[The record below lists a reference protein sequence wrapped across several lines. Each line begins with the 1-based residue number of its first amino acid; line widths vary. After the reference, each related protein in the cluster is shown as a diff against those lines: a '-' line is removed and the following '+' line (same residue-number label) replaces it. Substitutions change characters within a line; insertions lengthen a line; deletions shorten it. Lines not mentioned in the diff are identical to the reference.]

1 MDDMNLEFV
10 LDCEESIR
18 SKAVVKIN
26 LASTTDHGKP
36 KAYGLMDAR
45 MGSTD
50 RAMLCQTCHQPHC
63 AGHYGMIE
71 LPFRVYLVGHL
82 KRLVFLLRCTCG
94 ACCKPLFTQEECKIW
109 NTEDLKRTERLK
121 FISEKCRAKTS
132 CLECESILPDFVE
145 DNRIFIKRV
154 FTDYSS
160 MEPEEAEF
168 YKAPFTAE
176 DAYSIIEKISKETY
190 AMLGIDITV
199 SHPKNAIPRYILVLP
214 PAQRPTL
221 RLADCGKTRGEDDM
235 TLIYQD
241 IVRAKLEVENKCLE
255 FPTGLEH
262 PSVYTLYCKLQL
274 MVACIGNAG
283 LRKLVSLPGVID
295 HASRGMVRILNGLQ
309 KRLSGKT
316 GRFRSSLGANR
327 TDFSAR
333 TVVGIDMVKNIWTLG
348 VPKCRMK
355 VLTQPVRV
363 TDINIHSLQAKI
375 MRGAHA
381 ERGANTVIQPQDS
394 QAPRIISLVLM
405 TDDQRCALAASLR
418 VGWIVEKHLEEGDW
432 VWFNR
437 QPTLHRMNMMAFQ
450 IYPVPGL
457 TFRLPLPCTRPFNA
471 DYDGDEMN
479 MHVPQTIEAIAEAA
493 TLMNVAENMI
503 SPSSTTAI
511 VSLVQESLVAWYR
524 LTSRN
529 SMMTK
534 DMFMQ
539 LAAQIEF
546 DPNSPEYEQHPQ
558 ICSKSQ
564 YVMSIPQPAIMKSP
578 RGPRWTGKQICSLLL
593 PTSVTLI
600 RGVRDGN
607 IQSEESWTS
616 FQENIVVIKNG
627 VLMLGK
633 LCKATLG
640 AGPSLVHVLWKDVG
654 PWAAAKFV
662 SDAQRIGNV
671 WNSVDSMCVGIREC
685 IISPETEREIDDII
699 GTCIGKVDAIAQMQ
713 FPQEIKEARISSL
726 VQDILRKAGTIVL
739 DRQNPNTALSTLV
752 TCGAKG
758 TALNLAQIMGVL
770 GQQSVGGTRVQHMPT
785 RLGKRGLICFKPGD
799 TSPEAKG
806 FISTS
811 FMMGQS
817 PSEFFHA
824 AMAGREGIVTTAVET
839 ANTGYNQRKMVKMS
853 EGEVIAND
861 GTVRITSGD
870 IVAYHYGGDGYD
882 ATRLE
887 RVKMNY
893 YIYMSDEALKNH
905 LGFPSLQTAKLS
917 WEYCMCYEAR
927 RILRFYAKPVV
938 PGEYSTQLCLPF
950 QPSRINESMLN
961 LPASSSLTQ
970 SQHKLWLLKTIFSV
984 MAAHRNPVPSTSN
997 ILDLLRV
1004 TVSAP
1009 WAKSV
1014 CCIILSWTSSFFQQ
1028 NHVGI
1033 QRASWLKQ
1041 DLLKKVQNALVAAG
1055 EAVGT
1060 VGATSIGEPST
1071 QGALNTFHF
1080 SGILEK
1086 NGTTGAKRF
1095 KELIANTLCTDTC
1108 VMHALVDSKEQGE
1121 KLLKDVKGVK
1131 FYSVVSRSHIF
1142 LRSKDTV
1149 LQRRES
1155 AILPWVQSWMVP
1167 LSSRTEILK
1176 HIETTV
1182 KTLTPVVSEWNVV
1195 EIVLDKLACIRES
1208 LIPQQCA
1215 EKIRALLQDTCLVT
1229 FSQEFDAE
1237 WTVRVLPLP
1246 CEQFLNDHGQ
1256 FSSLDVCEAMLDAFL
1271 NGDFFISGLDIVS
1284 EIFNVSTKLDSALEG
1299 GGLGK
1304 KSSFKI
1310 GTVGVDLKAL
1320 ALRLPRP
1327 DLLWSNDIHQ
1337 TEEFFGIEAAIQ
1349 MINSELQRALSVDSY
1364 VDPRHTL
1371 LLSETMSRCGSI
1383 IALNRNNMENLGAST
1398 LACAAF
1404 ERTLPVL
1411 EEAAF
1416 YGLRDPLRGSLE
1428 RQILGLPLRVGT
1440 GIVGIVSEQQKLQ
1453 RPVVLAPLE
1462 KIKRAHGS
1470 QTSWGLPANAET
1482 QSQAKTSP
1490 SLLGSDAP
1498 KTLAALNKTS
1508 TSSSAHA
1515 LSPASVAPLGSMSR
1529 ALTSWSPYVS
1539 SPFPDFLTPLASV
1552 FKSISDK
1559 WVHTLQNEYHGCTLR
1574 LDLLNSSSPNIY
1586 SNLQHQMD
1594 SYLGW
1599 DNPNDFLN
1607 WQTSAEVSW
1616 SRELEKTCTIT
1627 THKSSAQTGKA
1638 SKIHLQ
1644 KLCTHKTLMTWPVG
1658 NFRVEGKLLHY
1669 KTIGSDLVPDTILPT
1684 RVVLRHK
1691 KEYIKDGWVYTLA
1704 RRWTDTSVLNCE
1716 AKLFSHAPE
1725 ESFSISTSSLQVL
1738 HTFPSLHLHE
1748 IFLAKMNSCI

>member
-1 MDDMNLEFV
+1 MDDMSLLFV
-10 LDCEESIR
+10 LDDETTIR
-18 SKAVVKIN
+18 SKAVVKIT

-36 KAYGLMDAR
+36 KPYGLMDAR

-50 RAMLCQTCHQPHC
+50 RAMLCQTCQQPHC

-71 LPFRVYLVGHL
+71 LPYRVYLVGQL
-82 KRLVFLLRCTCG
+82 KRIVLLLRSVCG
-94 ACCKPLFTQEECKIW
+94 ACCKPLFTEAELKTW
-109 NTEDLKRTERLK
+109 NTADLKRTERLK
-121 FISEKCRAKTS
+121 CISEKCRAKS
-132 CLECESILPDFVE
+132 ECQECHSILPDYVE

-154 FTDYSS
+154 FTDFSS
-160 MEPEEAEF
+160 MEPEEADF
-168 YKAPFTAE
+168 YRNHFTAE
-176 DAYSIIEKISKETY
+176 DAYSILEKISAETY
-190 AMLGIDITV
+190 LHMGIDIKV
-199 SHPKNAIPRYILVLP
+199 SHPKNAVPRCILVLP

-241 IVRAKLEVENKCLE
+241 IVRAKLEVEAKQESLQGH
-255 FPTGLEH
+255 GLEN
-262 PSVYTLYCKLQL
+262 PALYILYCKLQL

-283 LRKLVSLPGVID
+283 LRKLVSLPGVVD

-355 VLTQPVRV
+355 ILTQPVRV
-363 TDINIHSLQAKI
+363 TDINMEMLQKKI
-375 MRGAHA
+375 ILGAHA

-405 TDDQRCALAASLR
+405 SEDQRCALAASLR
-418 VGWIVEKHLEEGDW
+418 IGWIVEKHLETGDW

-479 MHVPQTIEAIAEAA
+479 LHVPQTIEASAEAA

-529 SMMTK
+529 SLLTR
-534 DMFMQ
+534 DLFFQ
-539 LAAQIEF
+539 LASQLEF
-546 DPNSPEYEQHPQ
+546 DPHSPDYDQHPQ
-558 ICSKSQ
+558 LCSSST
-564 YVMSIPQPAIMKSP
+564 YFPPIPQPAILKSP
-578 RGPRWTGKQICSLLL
+578 KGQRWTGKQVCQLLL
-593 PTSVTLI
+593 PSSLTLI
-600 RGVRDGN
+600 KSVRDGN
-607 IQSEESWTS
+607 IQQLEESWMGAA
-616 FQENIVVIKNG
+616 ENIVVIRNG
-627 VLMLGK
+627 DLVLGK
-633 LCKATLG
+633 LCKVTLG
-640 AGPSLVHVLWKDVG
+640 AGPSLVHILWKDIG
-654 PWAAAKFV
+654 PWASAKFV

-671 WNSVDSMCVGIREC
+671 WNAVDSMCVGIREC
-685 IISPETEREIDDII
+685 IISEETEHVVDDIV
-699 GTCIGKVDAIAQMQ
+699 GTCIGKVDAIADMK
-713 FPQEIKEARISSL
+713 FPDDVKEARISSL
-726 VQDILRKAGTIVL
+726 LQDVLRRAGTTVL
-739 DRQNPNTALSTLV
+739 QGINPNSALSTLV

-785 RLGKRGLICFKPGD
+785 RLGRRGLICFKPGD

-811 FMMGQS
+811 FMMGQT

-887 RVKMNY
+887 RVKMNF
-893 YIYMSDEALKNH
+893 YIYMSDEALKEH
-905 LGFPSLQTAKLS
+905 AKD
-917 WEYCMCYEAR
+917 WEFLVCYEAR
-927 RILRFYAKPVV
+927 RILRYYTKPIV
-938 PGEYSTQLCLPF
+938 PGEYSSQLCLPF
-950 QPSRINESMLN
+950 QPSRINESMFN
-961 LPASSSLTQ
+961 IEASTPLSQ
-970 SQHKLWLLKTIFSV
+970 SQHSQWIMSTLREILSAHKQSCPKTPNQFL
-984 MAAHRNPVPSTSN
+984 T
-997 ILDLLRV
+997 LLR
-1004 TVSAP
+1004 TTTSAP

-1014 CCIILSWTSSFFQQ
+1014 ACILMSWTSSFFAR
-1028 NHVGI
+1028 NNVGEK
-1033 QRASWLKQ
+1033 RASWLKH

-1095 KELIANTLCTDTC
+1095 KELIANTVCTDTC
-1108 VMHALVDSKEQGE
+1108 VMHALVESKEEGDE
-1121 KLLKDVKGVK
+1121 VLKGVKGIK
-1131 FYSVVSRSHIF
+1131 FYSVVDSSHIF
-1142 LRSKDTV
+1142 TREKPSP
-1149 LQRRES
+1149 LQQRES
-1155 AILPWVQSWMVP
+1155 EVLPWIQSWMVP
-1167 LSSRTEILK
+1167 LSNRVEVLK
-1176 HIETTV
+1176 HIEQTV
-1182 KTLTPVVSEWNVV
+1182 KPLTPTESNWNVI
-1195 EIVLDKLACIRES
+1195 EINLNKIACLREY
-1208 LIPQQCA
+1208 LTPKQCA
-1215 EKIRALLQDTCLVT
+1215 EKIRVLLQDSCLVT
-1229 FSQEFDAE
+1229 FSQEFEAE
-1237 WTVRVLPLP
+1237 WKIRVLPLP
-1246 CEQFLNDHGQ
+1246 CEQFLSDTGQ
-1256 FSSLDVCEAMLDAFL
+1256 FSSLDVCEAILDAFL
-1271 NGDFFISGLDIVS
+1271 NGDFYISGLDTVS
-1284 EIFNVSTKLDSALEG
+1284 DTFNVTSKVDTLQAG
-1299 GGLGK
+1299 GGLIK
-1304 KSSFKI
+1304 KSCTKI
-1310 GTVGVDLKAL
+1310 GSVGVDLKSF
-1320 ALRLPRP
+1320 ALRLRKPE
-1327 DLLWSNDIHQ
+1327 LLWTNDIHQ
-1337 TEEFFGIEAAIQ
+1337 TEEYFGIEAAIQ

-1364 VDPRHTL
+1364 VDSRHTL

-1416 YGLRDPLRGSLE
+1416 YGLKDPLRGSLE

-1440 GIVGIVSEQQKLQ
+1440 GIVGIVSENRKTA
-1453 RPVVLAPLE
+1453 RPVVLAPL
-1462 KIKRAHGS
+1462 KS
-1470 QTSWGLPANAET
+1470 ET
-1482 QSQAKTSP
+1482 KQSNSR
-1490 SLLGSDAP
+1490 L
-1498 KTLAALNKTS
+1498 
-1508 TSSSAHA
+1508 
-1515 LSPASVAPLGSMSR
+1515 APLQKETIPSVSSVIVSSISR
-1529 ALTSWSPYVS
+1529 PQESGWSPYVS
-1539 SPFPDFLTPLASV
+1539 APFPQPLIPCA
-1552 FKSISDK
+1552 KLLHPITEK
-1559 WVHTLQNEYHGCTLR
+1559 WIQTLQQEYHSCTLR
-1574 LDLLNSSSPNIY
+1574 VEITNAKTPNFYLDLQKCLDN
-1586 SNLQHQMD
+1586 
-1594 SYLGW
+1594 YLGW
-1599 DNPNDFLN
+1599 DNPSEFLS
-1607 WQTSAEVSW
+1607 WESSTEVQW
-1616 SRELEKTCTIT
+1616 TVKGGAEKTCTISKLT
-1627 THKSSAQTGKA
+1627 QAAETGKA

-1644 KLCTHKTLMTWPVG
+1644 KLASHST
-1658 NFRVEGKLLHY
+1658 LLHLPFGNLVAEAKLMHY
-1669 KTIGSDLVPDTILPT
+1669 KPVSTDLVPDSIVPDLVIV
-1684 RVVLRHK
+1684 RQK
-1691 KEYIKDGWVYTLA
+1691 KEYVKDGWTYTLS
-1704 RRWTDTSVLNCE
+1704 RRWRDSCVLHCE
-1716 AKLFSHAPE
+1716 AKQFTEEPE
-1725 ESFSISTSSLQVL
+1725 HSFSVSTSSLQVL
-1738 HTFPSLHLHE
+1738 HTFPSLHLNE
-1748 IFLAKMNSCI
+1748 IFLAKLQACV

>member
-1 MDDMNLEFV
+1 MHSDLSLLFV
-10 LDCEESIR
+10 LDDEKTIR
-18 SKAVVKIN
+18 SKAVVKIC

-36 KAYGLMDAR
+36 KPYGLMDAR

-50 RAMLCQTCHQPHC
+50 RAMLCQTCQQPHC

-82 KRLVFLLRCTCG
+82 KRIVLLLRSVCG
-94 ACCKPLFTQEECKIW
+94 ACCKPLFTETELITW
-109 NTEDLKRTERLK
+109 NILDLKRTERLK
-121 FISEKCRAKTS
+121 VISEKCRSKS
-132 CLECESILPDFVE
+132 FCQECGSILPDYVE
-145 DNRIFIKRV
+145 DNRIFIKRI

-160 MEPEEAEF
+160 MEPEEAKF
-168 YKAPFTAE
+168 YQANFTAE
-176 DAYSIIEKISKETY
+176 DAYSIIEKISAETY
-190 AMLGIDITV
+190 SHMGIDISI
-199 SHPKNAIPRYILVLP
+199 SHPKNAIPQCILVLP

-241 IVRAKLEVENKCLE
+241 IVRAKLEVEAKIE
-255 FPTGLEH
+255 VEQAGLEN
-262 PSVYTLYCKLQL
+262 SAVFIVYCKLQL

-283 LRKLVSLPGVID
+283 LRKLVTLPGVVD

-348 VPKCRMK
+348 VPECRMK
-355 VLTQPVRV
+355 ILTQPIKV
-363 TDINIHSLQAKI
+363 TDINIEFLQKKVIA
-375 MRGAHA
+375 GAQGKN
-381 ERGANTVIQPQDS
+381 GANTVIQPQDS

-405 TDDQRCALAASLR
+405 SLDQRCALAASLR
-418 VGWIVEKHLEEGDW
+418 VGWIVEKHLETGDW

-479 MHVPQTIEAIAEAA
+479 LHVPQTIEASAEAA

-511 VSLVQESLVAWYR
+511 ISLVQESLVAWYR

-529 SMMTK
+529 TLLTR
-534 DMFMQ
+534 DLFIQ
-539 LAAQIEF
+539 LASQIQF
-546 DPNSPEYEQHPQ
+546 DPNSVEYDQHPQ
-558 ICSKSQ
+558 LCSPTA
-564 YVMSIPQPAIMKSP
+564 YFPCVPQPAIIKSP
-578 RGPRWTGKQICSLLL
+578 KGPRWTGKQICQLLL
-593 PTSVTLI
+593 PPSLTFI
-600 RGVRDGN
+600 KNVRDGN
-607 IQSEESWTS
+607 IQHVEDSWMGHK
-616 FQENIVVIKNG
+616 ENII
-627 VLMLGK
+627 VLKHGNLLLGK
-633 LCKATLG
+633 FCKATLG
-640 AGPSLVHVLWKDVG
+640 AGPSLVHILWKDVG
-654 PWAAAKFV
+654 PWASAKFV

-685 IISPETEREIDDII
+685 IISHDTEKILDDII
-699 GTCIGKVDAIAQMQ
+699 GTCIGKVDAIADMH
-713 FPQEIKEARISSL
+713 FPEEVKEARISSL
-726 VQDILRKAGTIVL
+726 LQDVLRKSGTAVL
-739 DRQNPNTALSTLV
+739 DRINPNCALSTLV

-758 TALNLAQIMGVL
+758 TPLNLAQIMGVL

-811 FMMGQS
+811 FIMGQT

-870 IVAYHYGGDGYD
+870 IVAFHYGGDGYD

-893 YIYMSDEALKNH
+893 YIYLSDQALKEMCQ
-905 LGFPSLQTAKLS
+905 G
-917 WEYCMCYEAR
+917 WEFYMCYEAR
-927 RILRFYAKPVV
+927 RILRHYAQPVV

-950 QPSRINESMLN
+950 QPARVNESMLN
-961 LPASSSLTQ
+961 LNASSPLSKANHQEWILSTVRDI
-970 SQHKLWLLKTIFSV
+970 LR
-984 MAAHRNPVPSTSN
+984 AHRTPFESVPKTPQHF
-997 ILDLLRV
+997 LDLLRR

-1014 CCIILSWTSSFFQQ
+1014 ACVILSWTFSFFSQ
-1028 NHVGI
+1028 NNVGRE
-1033 QRASWLKQ
+1033 RATWLKN
-1041 DLLKKVQNALVAAG
+1041 DLLKKTQCALVAAG

-1095 KELIANTLCTDTC
+1095 KELIANALCTETC

-1121 KLLKDVKGVK
+1121 EFLKGLKGVK
-1131 FYSVVSRSHIF
+1131 FFSVVSSSHIYSRD
-1142 LRSKDTV
+1142 LPTV
-1149 LQRRES
+1149 LAKRES
-1155 AILPWVQSWMVP
+1155 EVLPWIQSWMVP
-1167 LSSRTEILK
+1167 LSNRVEIVK
-1176 HIETTV
+1176 HIEQTV
-1182 KTLTPVVSEWNVV
+1182 KILSPSPSEWSAV
-1195 EIVLDKLACIRES
+1195 EIILSKVDCLREC
-1208 LIPQQCA
+1208 LNPQQCA
-1215 EKIRALLQDTCLVT
+1215 EKIRSLLQDSCLVT
-1229 FSQEFDAE
+1229 FTQDFESQ
-1237 WTVRVLPLP
+1237 WIIRILPLP
-1246 CEQFLNDHGQ
+1246 CEQFLTENGQ

-1271 NGDFFISGLDIVS
+1271 NGDFYISGLSIVS
-1284 EIFNVSTKLDSALEG
+1284 DTFNVTSKIDVAQQGGALVKQTSTK
-1299 GGLGK
+1299 
-1304 KSSFKI
+1304 I
-1310 GTVGVDLKAL
+1310 GSVGVDMKSF
-1320 ALRLPRP
+1320 ALRLTKPEF
-1327 DLLWSNDIHQ
+1327 LWTNDIHQ
-1337 TEEFFGIEAAIQ
+1337 TEEYFGIEAAIQ
-1349 MINSELQRALSVDSY
+1349 MINAELQRALSVDSY

-1440 GIVGIVSEQQKLQ
+1440 GIVGIVTEHQKVL
-1453 RPVVLAPLE
+1453 RPTVLAPL
-1462 KIKRAHGS
+1462 
-1470 QTSWGLPANAET
+1470 
-1482 QSQAKTSP
+1482 
-1490 SLLGSDAP
+1490 
-1498 KTLAALNKTS
+1498 
-1508 TSSSAHA
+1508 SSSKKSSLPKSAVHQP
-1515 LSPASVAPLGSMSR
+1515 LAPLKRETHSVDFSEP
-1529 ALTSWSPYVS
+1529 ALASLARTKSGEKEWSPYVS
-1539 SPFPDFLTPLASV
+1539 SPFPSQLIQCAKQFLPVTE
-1552 FKSISDK
+1552 K
-1559 WVHTLQNEYHGCTLR
+1559 WVQTLQQEYHACTLK
-1574 LDLLNSSSPNIY
+1574 LELLNSKSPNIY
-1586 SNLQHQMD
+1586 ELVQQCLDN
-1594 SYLGW
+1594 YLGW
-1599 DNPNDFLN
+1599 DNPSDFLT
-1607 WQTSAEVSW
+1607 WESSTEIHWSAVNGA
-1616 SRELEKTCTIT
+1616 EKTCTIS
-1627 THKSSAQTGKA
+1627 KLKQSSQTGKA

-1644 KLCTHKTLMTWPVG
+1644 KVSSHNTVLSLPFG
-1658 NFRVEGKLLHY
+1658 NFTVEGKLMHY
-1669 KTIGSDLVPDTILPT
+1669 KPISNDLVPDAVNPT
-1684 RVVLRHK
+1684 LVIFRHK
-1691 KEYIKDGWVYTLA
+1691 KEYMKDGWTYTLT
-1704 RRWTDTSVLNCE
+1704 RRWTDTNVLHCE
-1716 AKLFSHAPE
+1716 AKQYTEPPQQ
-1725 ESFSISTSSLQVL
+1725 SFSISTSSLQVL
-1738 HTFPSLHLHE
+1738 HTFPSLHLNE
-1748 IFLAKMNSCI
+1748 IFLAKLYACL

>member
-1 MDDMNLEFV
+1 MDDMNLQFV
-10 LDCEESIR
+10 LDDEVTIR

-36 KAYGLMDAR
+36 KPCGLMDAR

-50 RAMLCQTCHQPHC
+50 RAMLCQTCQQPHC

-71 LPFRVYLVGHL
+71 FPFRVYLVGHL
-82 KRLVFLLRCTCG
+82 KRLIFLLRSVCG
-94 ACCKPLFTQEECKIW
+94 ACCKPLFTDSELKLW
-109 NTEDLKRTERLK
+109 NTDDLKRTERLK
-121 FISEKCRAKTS
+121 FISEKCRSKS
-132 CLECESILPDFVE
+132 CCTECGSILPDYVE
-145 DNRIFIKRV
+145 DNRIFIKRI

-160 MEPEEAEF
+160 MEPEEAKF
-168 YKAPFTAE
+168 YKRNFTAE
-176 DAYSIIEKISKETY
+176 DAFSIVEKISRETY
-190 AMLGIDITV
+190 AQLGIDCSI
-199 SHPKNAIPRYILVLP
+199 SHPKNAIPNCILVLP

-241 IVRAKLEVENKCLE
+241 IVRAKLEVEAKDSLE
-255 FPTGLEH
+255 EGGLDN
-262 PSVYTLYCKLQL
+262 PAVFMLYGKLQL

-283 LRKLVSLPGVID
+283 LRKLVSLPGVVD
-295 HASRGMVRILNGLQ
+295 HASRGMVRILNGVQ

-348 VPKCRMK
+348 IPKCRMK
-355 VLTQPVRV
+355 ILTQPIRV
-363 TDINIHSLQAKI
+363 TDLNIRLLQEKI

-381 ERGANTVIQPQDS
+381 ERGANTLIQPQDS

-405 TDDQRCALAASLR
+405 TEDQRCALAASLR

-479 MHVPQTIEAIAEAA
+479 LHVPQTIEAIAEAA

-529 SMMTK
+529 SLLTR
-534 DMFMQ
+534 DTYIQ
-539 LAAQIEF
+539 LAAQLEF
-546 DPNSPEYEQHPQ
+546 NPQSIDYNQHPQ
-558 ICSKSQ
+558 MTTKSIYMPPIC
-564 YVMSIPQPAIMKSP
+564 QPAIIKSP
-578 RGPRWTGKQICSLLL
+578 KGPRWTGKQICQLLL
-593 PTSVTLI
+593 PSSVTLI
-600 RGVRDGN
+600 RSVRDGD
-607 IQSEESWTS
+607 IQLIEESWMAPK
-616 FQENIVVIKNG
+616 ENIVVIKNG
-627 VLMLGK
+627 ILLLGK

-640 AGPSLVHVLWKDVG
+640 AGPSLVHILWKDLG

-671 WNSVDSMCVGIREC
+671 WNALDSMCVGIREC
-685 IISPETEREIDDII
+685 IISTETEQEVDNIV
-699 GTCIGKVDAIAQMQ
+699 GTCIGKVDAIALMQ
-713 FPQEIKEARISSL
+713 FPEEVKEARISSL
-726 VQDILRKAGTIVL
+726 VQDVLRKAGTAVL
-739 DRQNPNTALSTLV
+739 DRLNPENALSTLV
-752 TCGAKG
+752 TCGSKG

-770 GQQSVGGTRVQHMPT
+770 GQQSIGGTRVQHMPT
-785 RLGKRGLICFKPGD
+785 RKGKRGLICFKPGD

-870 IVAYHYGGDGYD
+870 IVAFHYGGDGYD

-893 YIYMSDEALKNH
+893 FIYMSNEALCAHLDSKKN
-905 LGFPSLQTAKLS
+905 S
-917 WEYCMCYEAR
+917 WEYCLCFEAR
-927 RILRFYAKPVV
+927 RILRFYAQPVI
-938 PGEYSTQLCLPF
+938 PGDYAQQICLPF
-950 QPSRINESMLN
+950 QPSRINESMLDI
-961 LPASSSLTQ
+961 PQ
-970 SQHKLWLLKTIFSV
+970 SAPLSRKDHQHWLVTTVQSV
-984 MAAHRNPVPSTSN
+984 MSAHKHRLRKS
-997 ILDLLRV
+997 LLEELRG

-1014 CCIILSWTSSFFQQ
+1014 SCIILAWTFNFFNSNQ
-1028 NHVGI
+1028 VGKE
-1033 QRASWLKQ
+1033 RAMWLQ
-1041 DLLKKVQNALVAAG
+1041 EDLLLKTRNALVAAG

-1095 KELIANTLCTDTC
+1095 KELIANALCTDTC
-1108 VMHALVDSKEQGE
+1108 VMHALVESKEEGD
-1121 KLLKDVKGVK
+1121 LILKDLKGIK
-1131 FYSVVSRSHIF
+1131 FFQMVRSSHIY
-1142 LRSKDTV
+1142 LQKKSTT
-1149 LQRRES
+1149 LQRREVS
-1155 AILPWVQSWMVP
+1155 ILPWIQSWMVP
-1167 LSSRTEILK
+1167 MSSRNDILK
-1176 HIETTV
+1176 HIESMV
-1182 KTLTPVVSEWNVV
+1182 KPLTPNNEDWHAV
-1195 EIVLDKLACIRES
+1195 EIELDKIACLREG
-1208 LIPQQCA
+1208 LTPCLCA
-1215 EKIRALLQDTCLVT
+1215 EKIRLLLQDTCLVT
-1229 FSQEFDAE
+1229 FSQDFDAC
-1237 WTVRVLPLP
+1237 WTLRVLPLP
-1246 CEQFLNDHGQ
+1246 CEQFLNEVGM
-1256 FSSLDVCEAMLDAFL
+1256 FASIDVCEAMLDAFL
-1271 NGDFFISGLDIVS
+1271 NGDFYISGLDIVS
-1284 EIFNVSTKLDSALEG
+1284 ETFNISTKLDCFLDG
-1299 GGLGK
+1299 GGIGK
-1304 KSSFKI
+1304 KSCIKI
-1310 GTVGVDLKAL
+1310 GTVGVDLKSMAL
-1320 ALRLPRP
+1320 KLSKPEK
-1327 DLLWSNDIHQ
+1327 LWTNDIHQ

-1349 MINSELQRALSVDSY
+1349 IINNELQRALSVDSY

-1440 GIVGIVSEQQKLQ
+1440 GIVGIVTENQKLQ
-1453 RPVVLAPLE
+1453 RPTVLAPLKSIFKQKQDSKLE
-1462 KIKRAHGS
+1462 P
-1470 QTSWGLPANAET
+1470 LPILPREQREMNV
-1482 QSQAKTSP
+1482 
-1490 SLLGSDAP
+1490 G
-1498 KTLAALNKTS
+1498 
-1508 TSSSAHA
+1508 A
-1515 LSPASVAPLGSMSR
+1515 LSKFKD
-1529 ALTSWSPYVS
+1529 SWSPYVS
-1539 SPFPDFLTPLASV
+1539 SPLPSV
-1552 FKSISDK
+1552 LDSSIQKFAPVVQK
-1559 WVHTLQNEYHGCTLR
+1559 WIHTLQHDYHACTLR
-1574 LDLLNSSSPNIY
+1574 LEINNGKIPNLY
-1586 SNLQHQMD
+1586 QNLEKTLD

-1599 DNPNDFLN
+1599 DNPSEFLC
-1607 WQTSAEVSW
+1607 WETSTEVLWSLDQAQSW
-1616 SRELEKTCTIT
+1616 CTIIKLK
-1627 THKSSAQTGKA
+1627 HSSQSGKA
-1638 SKIHLQ
+1638 SKVHLQ
-1644 KLCTHKTLMTWPVG
+1644 KLSTDSLELDCQGIAATGRLMHFKP
-1658 NFRVEGKLLHY
+1658 
-1669 KTIGSDLVPDTILPT
+1669 IAADLVPDTLVPLKVTIKQ
-1684 RVVLRHK
+1684 K
-1691 KEYIKDGWVYTLA
+1691 KEYIKDGWMYTLCKF
-1704 RRWTDTSVLNCE
+1704 WSDSTILMCE
-1716 AKLFSHAPE
+1716 AKQFKEPPQE
-1725 ESFSISTSSLQVL
+1725 RFSISTSSLQVL
-1738 HTFPSLHLHE
+1738 HTFPSLHLE
-1748 IFLAKMNSCI
+1748 QTFLAKLHSCI

>member
-1 MDDMNLEFV
+1 MNLEFV

-94 ACCKPLFTQEECKIW
+94 ACCKPLFTREECKVW

-121 FISEKCRAKTS
+121 FISEKCRAKTT
-132 CLECESILPDFVE
+132 CLECQSILPDFVE
-145 DNRIFIKRV
+145 DNRIFIKRI

-176 DAYSIIEKISKETY
+176 DAFSIIEKISKETF
-190 AMLGIDITV
+190 AMMGIDITV
-199 SHPKNAIPRYILVLP
+199 SHPKNAIPRFILVLP

-241 IVRAKLEVENKCLE
+241 IVRAKLEVENKVLE
-255 FPTGLEH
+255 FPSGLAH
-262 PSVYTLYCKLQL
+262 QAVYTLYCKMQL

-363 TDINIHSLQAKI
+363 TDINIQSLQAKI
-375 MRGAHA
+375 MRGAHK
-381 ERGANTVIQPQDS
+381 ERGANTVIQPQDG

-529 SMMTK
+529 SLMTR

-546 DPNSPEYEQHPQ
+546 DPNSEDYDQHPQ
-558 ICSKSQ
+558 VCSKSL
-564 YVMSIPQPAIMKSP
+564 YTVKIPQPCILKSP
-578 RGPRWTGKQICSLLL
+578 KGPRWAGKQISSLLI
-593 PTSVTLI
+593 PSSVTLI

-607 IQSEESWTS
+607 IQAEESWMS

-627 VLMLGK
+627 VLLLGK

-654 PWAAAKFV
+654 PWASAKFV

-685 IISPETEREIDDII
+685 IISTETEKEIDGII
-699 GTCIGKVDAIAQMQ
+699 GTCIGKVDAIAEMH
-713 FPQEIKEARISSL
+713 FPPEIKEARISSL

-752 TCGAKG
+752 TCGSKG

-770 GQQSVGGTRVQHMPT
+770 GQQSVGGTRVQQMPT

-905 LGFPSLQTAKLS
+905 VGFSSLLEAQLS
-917 WEYCMCYEAR
+917 WEYCMCNEAR

-938 PGEYSTQLCLPF
+938 PGEYATQLCLPY

-961 LPASSSLTQ
+961 IPASTSLTS
-970 SQHKLWLLKTIFSV
+970 SQHRQWLLSTIFAV
-984 MAAHRNPVPSTSN
+984 MAAHRHPVAG
-997 ILDLLRV
+997 IQLLDLLRV

-1014 CCIILSWTSSFFQQ
+1014 CCIILSWTSTFFSQ
-1028 NHVGI
+1028 NQVGKE
-1033 QRASWLKQ
+1033 RAQWLKQ
-1041 DLLKKVQNALVAAG
+1041 DLLKKTQNALVAAG

-1108 VMHALVDSKEQGE
+1108 VMHALVESKEQGE

-1131 FYSVVSRSHIF
+1131 FFTVVSSSHIF
-1142 LRSKDTV
+1142 LQSKVTI
-1149 LQRRES
+1149 LQRREC
-1155 AILPWVQSWMVP
+1155 AVLPWIQSWMVP

-1182 KTLTPVVSEWNVV
+1182 KPLTPVQSEWSVV
-1195 EIVLDKLACIRES
+1195 EINLDKLACIRES

-1215 EKIRALLQDTCLVT
+1215 EKIRTLLQDTCLVT
-1229 FSQEFDAE
+1229 FSQEFDAQ

-1246 CEQFLNDHGQ
+1246 CEQFLNDNGQ

-1284 EIFNVSTKLDSALEG
+1284 EIFNVSTKIDSALEG

-1304 KSSFKI
+1304 KNCFKI

-1440 GIVGIVSEQQKLQ
+1440 GIVGIVSEQQKHQ

-1462 KIKRAHGS
+1462 KTKKKQTGEELSGSETLPSFDINSSFVSASAPQPTASGGKGFTVAALERAP
-1470 QTSWGLPANAET
+1470 TGLP
-1482 QSQAKTSP
+1482 
-1490 SLLGSDAP
+1490 SLVQ
-1498 KTLAALNKTS
+1498 TV
-1508 TSSSAHA
+1508 
-1515 LSPASVAPLGSMSR
+1515 ASLSR
-1529 ALTSWSPYVS
+1529 AKDSVWSPYVS
-1539 SPFPDFLTPLASV
+1539 SPFPEFLKPQAMLFHPIAE
-1552 FKSISDK
+1552 K

-1574 LDLLNSSSPNIY
+1574 LELSNSVAPNIY

-1599 DNPNDFLN
+1599 DNPSDFLN
-1607 WQTSAEVSW
+1607 WQSSAEVSW
-1616 SRELEKTCTIT
+1616 TQELEKTCTIT
-1627 THKSSAQTGKA
+1627 SLKTSSQTGKA

-1644 KLCTHKTLMTWPVG
+1644 KICTHKTLIPWPFG
-1658 NFRVEGKLLHY
+1658 NFLLEGKLMHY
-1669 KTIGSDLVPDTILPT
+1669 KSVGSDLVPESILPT
-1684 RVVLRHK
+1684 KVVLRHK
-1691 KEYIKDGWVYTLA
+1691 KEYVKDGWIYTLT
-1704 RRWTDTSVLNCE
+1704 RRWTDTSVMNCE
-1716 AKLFSHAPE
+1716 AKQFSHPPE
-1725 ESFSISTSSLQVL
+1725 QSFSISTSSLQVL
-1738 HTFPSLHLHE
+1738 HTFPSLHLNE
-1748 IFLAKMNSCI
+1748 IFLAKMNSCL

>member
-1 MDDMNLEFV
+1 MDDMNLQFV
-10 LDCEESIR
+10 LDDETTIR
-18 SKAVVKIN
+18 SKAVVNIN

-36 KAYGLMDAR
+36 KPYGLMDAR

-50 RAMLCQTCHQPHC
+50 RAMLCQTCQQPHC

-71 LPFRVYLVGHL
+71 LPYRVYLVGHL
-82 KRLVFLLRCTCG
+82 KRLVSILRSVCG
-94 ACCKPLFTQEECKIW
+94 ACCTPLFSETDLKLW

-132 CLECESILPDFVE
+132 CEACGSILPDYLE

-154 FTDYSS
+154 FTDYDS

-168 YKAPFTAE
+168 YKKQFTAE
-176 DAYSIIEKISKETY
+176 DAYSIIEKISPEVFLQ
-190 AMLGIDITV
+190 MGIECKV
-199 SHPKNAIPRYILVLP
+199 SHPKNAIPICILVLP

-241 IVRAKLEVENKCLE
+241 IVRAKLEVEAKLASE
-255 FPTGLEH
+255 KGGLEN
-262 PSVYTLYCKLQL
+262 PAVFMLYGKLQL

-283 LRKLVSLPGVID
+283 LRKLVSLPGVVD

-348 VPKCRMK
+348 IPKCRMK
-355 VLTQPVRV
+355 VLTQPIRV
-363 TDINIHSLQAKI
+363 TDLNLVQLQEKI
-375 MRGAHA
+375 MKGAHV

-405 TDDQRCALAASLR
+405 TEDQRCALAASLR

-479 MHVPQTIEAIAEAA
+479 LHVPQTIEAIAEAA

-529 SMMTK
+529 SLLSR

-539 LAAQIEF
+539 LAAQLEF
-546 DPNSPEYEQHPQ
+546 DPKSPEYDQHPQ
-558 ICSKSQ
+558 VSTKSM
-564 YVMSIPQPAIMKSP
+564 YIPPTPQPAIIKSP
-578 RGPRWTGKQICSLLL
+578 KGQMWTGKQICQLLL

-600 RGVRDGN
+600 RSVRDGD
-607 IQSEESWTS
+607 IQHLEESWMA
-616 FQENIVVIKNG
+616 QKENIVVIKNG
-627 VLMLGK
+627 VLLLGK

-640 AGPSLVHVLWKDVG
+640 AGPSLVHILWKDVG

-662 SDAQRIGNV
+662 SDAQRVGNV
-671 WNSVDSMCVGIREC
+671 WNAVDSMCVGIREC
-685 IISPETEREIDDII
+685 IISPDTEKEVDSII
-699 GTCIGKVDAIAQMQ
+699 GSCIGKVDAIAHMQ
-713 FPQEIKEARISSL
+713 FPEEVKEARISSL
-726 VQDILRKAGTIVL
+726 VQDVLRKAGTAVL
-739 DRQNPNTALSTLV
+739 DRLNPENALSTLV
-752 TCGAKG
+752 TCGSKG

-770 GQQSVGGTRVQHMPT
+770 GQQSIGGTRVQHMPT

-870 IVAYHYGGDGYD
+870 IVAFHYGGDGYD

-887 RVKMNY
+887 RVKMNSF
-893 YIYMSDEALKNH
+893 IYMSDEALYAH
-905 LGFPSLQTAKLS
+905 LDSKETS
-917 WEYCMCYEAR
+917 WEFCMCYEAR
-927 RILRFYAKPVV
+927 RILRFYAQPVI
-938 PGEYSTQLCLPF
+938 PGDYAQQLCLPF
-950 QPSRINESMLN
+950 QPSRINESMLDY
-961 LPASSSLTQ
+961 PASSSLTQ
-970 SQHKLWLLKTIFSV
+970 SQHKVWLVSTLKAVMSAHKYTARKSLLEELRKTI
-984 MAAHRNPVPSTSN
+984 
-997 ILDLLRV
+997 
-1004 TVSAP
+1004 SAP

-1014 CCIILSWTSSFFQQ
+1014 CCIIMAWNSHFFAS
-1028 NHVGI
+1028 NRVGV
-1033 QRASWLKQ
+1033 QRARWLQQ
-1041 DLLKKVQNALVAAG
+1041 DLLKKTRNALVAAG

-1095 KELIANTLCTDTC
+1095 KELIANALCTDTC
-1108 VMHALVDSKEQGE
+1108 VMHALVDSKEQGDE
-1121 KLLKDVKGVK
+1121 LLKGIKGVK
-1131 FYSVVSRSHIF
+1131 FYHMVKSSHI
-1142 LRSKDTV
+1142 LLQSKVTL
-1149 LQRRES
+1149 LQRREAS
-1155 AILPWVQSWMVP
+1155 VLPWVQSWMVP
-1167 LSSRTEILK
+1167 LSSRNDILK
-1176 HIETTV
+1176 HIESMV
-1182 KTLTPVVSEWNVV
+1182 KPLTPSSEDWHAV
-1195 EIVLDKLACIRES
+1195 EIHLDKIACLREA
-1208 LIPQQCA
+1208 LTPQLCA
-1215 EKIRALLQDTCLVT
+1215 EKIRVLLQDTCLVT
-1229 FSQEFDAE
+1229 FSQEFDKE

-1246 CEQFLNDHGQ
+1246 CEQFLNELGV
-1256 FSSLDVCEAMLDAFL
+1256 FASTDVCEAMLDAFL
-1271 NGDFFISGLDIVS
+1271 NGDFFISGLEIVS
-1284 EIFNVSTKLDSALEG
+1284 ETFNISTKVDSFLKG
-1299 GGLGK
+1299 GGIGK
-1304 KSSFKI
+1304 KSCVKI
-1310 GTVGVDLKAL
+1310 GTVGVDLKSMAL
-1320 ALRLPRP
+1320 KLPHPERL
-1327 DLLWSNDIHQ
+1327 WTNDIHQ

-1349 MINSELQRALSVDSY
+1349 IINNELQRALSVDSY

-1453 RPVVLAPLE
+1453 RPTVLAPL
-1462 KIKRAHGS
+1462 KSLKTDVKDARLQA
-1470 QTSWGLPANAET
+1470 LPHIAKEYKEFKGET
-1482 QSQAKTSP
+1482 V
-1490 SLLGSDAP
+1490 G
-1498 KTLAALNKTS
+1498 
-1508 TSSSAHA
+1508 A
-1515 LSPASVAPLGSMSR
+1515 LSRPKD
-1529 ALTSWSPYVS
+1529 SWSPYVS
-1539 SPFPDFLTPLASV
+1539 APLPSILESSIRDFLPLV
-1552 FKSISDK
+1552 EK
-1559 WVHTLQNEYHGCTLR
+1559 WIYTLQHEYHACTLR
-1574 LDLLNSSSPNIY
+1574 LELVNAKTPMLYHTLQLL
-1586 SNLQHQMD
+1586 LD

-1599 DNPNDFLN
+1599 DNPSDFLT
-1607 WQTSAEVSW
+1607 WETSSEVVW
-1616 SRELEKTCTIT
+1616 SQDSEQSSCTII
-1627 THKSSAQTGKA
+1627 KLKQSAQSGKA
-1638 SKIHLQ
+1638 SKVHIQ
-1644 KLCTHKTLMTWPVG
+1644 KLCSNRTSLDCHGIPLV
-1658 NFRVEGKLLHY
+1658 GKLLHY
-1669 KTIGSDLVPDTILPT
+1669 KPIAADLVPETLVPL
-1684 RVVLRHK
+1684 RVSIKQK
-1691 KEYIKDGWVYTLA
+1691 KEYIKDGWVYTLCKS
-1704 RRWTDTSVLNCE
+1704 WTDKSILECE
-1716 AKLFSHAPE
+1716 AKQFKEAPQE
-1725 ESFSISTSSLQVL
+1725 RFSISTSSLQVL
-1738 HTFPSLHLHE
+1738 HTFPSLHLE
-1748 IFLAKMNSCI
+1748 QTFLAKMHTCI

>member
-1 MDDMNLEFV
+1 MCRLISTFVGEKEKMDDMNLEFV
-10 LDCEESIR
+10 LDDEKSIL
-18 SKAVVKIN
+18 SKAVVKIS

-82 KRLVFLLRCTCG
+82 KRLVFLLRCACG
-94 ACCKPLFTQEECKIW
+94 ACCKPLFTQEECRVW

-121 FISEKCRAKTS
+121 FISEKCRAKTT
-132 CLECESILPDFVE
+132 CLECDSILPDYVE
-145 DNRIFIKRV
+145 DNRILIKRV

-160 MEPEEAEF
+160 MEPEEADF
-168 YKAPFTAE
+168 YKKNFTAE

-190 AMLGIDITV
+190 ALLGIDISV

-241 IVRAKLEVENKCLE
+241 IVRAKLEVENKFSE
-255 FPTGLEH
+255 FPSGLEH
-262 PSVYTLYCKLQL
+262 PSVYTLYCKMQL

-283 LRKLVSLPGVID
+283 LRKLVTLPGVID

-348 VPKCRMK
+348 VPQCRMK

-363 TDINIHSLQAKI
+363 TDINILSLQDKI
-375 MRGAHA
+375 MRGAHG
-381 ERGANTVIQPQDS
+381 ERGANSVIQPQDS

-405 TDDQRCALAASLR
+405 TEDQRCALAASLR

-479 MHVPQTIEAIAEAA
+479 LHVPQTIEAIAEAA

-529 SMMTK
+529 SLMSR
-534 DMFMQ
+534 DMFLQ

-546 DPNSPEYEQHPQ
+546 DPESQEYDQHPQ
-558 ICSKSQ
+558 VCSKSQ
-564 YVMSIPQPAIMKSP
+564 YYVKIPQPAILKSSK
-578 RGPRWTGKQICSLLL
+578 GPLWTGKQICKLLL
-593 PTSVTLI
+593 PSSLTLI
-600 RGVRDGN
+600 RSVRDGN
-607 IQSEESWTS
+607 IQLEESWMS
-616 FQENIVVIKNG
+616 SPENIVVIKNG
-627 VLMLGK
+627 VHLLGK

-640 AGPSLVHVLWKDVG
+640 AGPSLVHIIWKDVG

-685 IISPETEREIDDII
+685 ITSPETEKEIDEII
-699 GTCIGKVDAIAQMQ
+699 GTCIGKVDAIATMQ

-726 VQDILRKAGTIVL
+726 VQDILRKAGTTVL
-739 DRQNPNTALSTLV
+739 ERQNPNTALSTLV
-752 TCGAKG
+752 TCGSKG
-758 TALNLAQIMGVL
+758 TVLNLAQIMGVL

-799 TSPEAKG
+799 SSPEAKG

-817 PSEFFHA
+817 PSEFFYA
-824 AMAGREGIVTTAVET
+824 AMAGREGIVSTAVET

-887 RVKMNY
+887 RVKMNF

-905 LGFPSLQTAKLS
+905 LGYSSLLTAKLS
-917 WEYCMCYEAR
+917 WEFNMCHEAR

-938 PGEYSTQLCLPF
+938 PGEYATQLCLPY
-950 QPSRINESMLN
+950 QPSRVNESMFQYPPSKSL
-961 LPASSSLTQ
+961 SSQ
-970 SQHKLWLLKTIFSV
+970 EHKEWLLNTIFFV
-984 MAAHRNPVPSTSN
+984 MAAHRCPISHKTNV
-997 ILDLLRV
+997 LDLLRL

-1014 CCIILSWTSSFFQQ
+1014 CCIILSWTSTFFQQ
-1028 NHVGI
+1028 NQVGEE
-1033 QRASWLKQ
+1033 RAQWLQK
-1041 DLLKKVQNALVAAG
+1041 DLLKKTSNALVSAG

-1095 KELIANTLCTDTC
+1095 KELIANTLCTETC
-1108 VMHALVDSKEQGE
+1108 VMHALVENKEEGE
-1121 KLLKDVKGVK
+1121 KILKNIKGVK
-1131 FYSVVSRSHIF
+1131 FFSVVKSSHIF
-1142 LRSKDTV
+1142 VRARQTV
-1149 LQRRES
+1149 LQCRE
-1155 AILPWVQSWMVP
+1155 AAVLPWVQSWMVP
-1167 LSSRTEILK
+1167 LSSRTDILK
-1176 HIETTV
+1176 HIETVV
-1182 KTLTPVVSEWNVV
+1182 KTLTPVQSEWNVV
-1195 EIVLDKLACIRES
+1195 EINLDKLACIRENLVPS
-1208 LIPQQCA
+1208 QCA
-1215 EKIRALLQDTCLVT
+1215 EKIRTLLQDTCLVT

-1246 CEQFLNDHGQ
+1246 CEQFLNESGQ

-1271 NGDFFISGLDIVS
+1271 NGDFFISGMDIVS
-1284 EIFNVSTKLDSALEG
+1284 ETFNVSTKIDSALDG

-1304 KSSFKI
+1304 KPTIKI
-1310 GTVGVDLKAL
+1310 GTVGVDLKTFAL
-1320 ALRLPRP
+1320 KLRHPE
-1327 DLLWSNDIHQ
+1327 LLWSNDIHQ

-1440 GIVGIVSEQQKLQ
+1440 GIVGIVSERQKIQ

-1462 KIKRAHGS
+1462 RSKKNSVKEKISSPTTSAH
-1470 QTSWGLPANAET
+1470 
-1482 QSQAKTSP
+1482 P
-1490 SLLGSDAP
+1490 SAI
-1498 KTLAALNKTS
+1498 LAALTK
-1508 TSSSAHA
+1508 SSVSFCA
-1515 LSPASVAPLGSMSR
+1515 PQTVASLSR
-1529 ALTSWSPYVS
+1529 ASNSSWSPYVS
-1539 SPFPDFLTPLASV
+1539 SPFPDFLKQCASV
-1552 FKSISDK
+1552 FFPIAEK
-1559 WVHTLQNEYHGCTLR
+1559 WIYTLQNEYHGCTLR
-1574 LDLLNSSSPNIY
+1574 LELLNSESPNIY
-1586 SNLQHQMD
+1586 TLLQQQMD

-1607 WQTSAEVSW
+1607 WQSSTEVSW
-1616 SRELEKTCTIT
+1616 TQDMEKTSTILS
-1627 THKSSAQTGKA
+1627 HKASAQTGKA

-1644 KLCTHKTLMTWPVG
+1644 KLCTHQTFLQWPTG
-1658 NFRVEGKLLHY
+1658 NFKLHGKLMHY
-1669 KTIGSDLVPDTILPT
+1669 KSIGSDLVPNTIVPT
-1684 RVVLRHK
+1684 QVVLRHK
-1691 KEYIKDGWVYTLA
+1691 KEYVKDGWVYTLT
-1704 RRWTDTSVLNCE
+1704 RRWKDSTILNCE
-1716 AKLFSHAPE
+1716 AKQYSHPPE
-1725 ESFSISTSSLQVL
+1725 EIFSISTSSLQVL

-1748 IFLAKMNSCI
+1748 IFLSKMNSCL